1 MVGGFLTSIIWVL
14 LFKEWSYD
22 LYEMIPGFL
31 VGFGLTVGVSLF
43 TKVPEGVEEEFDEVH
58 EALARTARP

>member
-1 MVGGFLTSIIWVL
+1 VL

-43 TKVPEGVEEEFDEVH
+43 TKVPEGVEEEFDKVH